1 MLEALAVSKDYEGAS
16 ILENISLTANPRES
30 IAITGIS
37 GSGKS
42 TLLHMLSSFLPP
54 SSGEVKLF
62 GQNIYAQKNTQILK
76 TRRYKVGV
84 IFQDH
89 YLFKGFST
97 KENLEV
103 SAILADQPIDYAI
116 LELFGIE
123 KTVDQPIGELSGGQ
137 KQRVSIARVLQK
149 KPKLIFADEPTG
161 NLDEKNAKM
170 VMEAIF
176 QYIKHHDAALIFATH
191 DMDLAKLCDK
201 TYRIHNNTLES
212 WSS

>member
-1 MLEALAVSKDYEGAS
+1 MLEALAVSKSYEGS
-16 ILENISLTANPRES
+16 HVLENISLCANPQES
-30 IAITGIS
+30 IAITGVS

-42 TLLHMLSSFLPP
+42 TLLHILSTFLPP
-54 SSGEVKLF
+54 SGGEVKLF
-62 GQNIYAQKNTQILK
+62 GENIYQQKDTKILE
-76 TRRYKVGV
+76 TRRNKIGV
-84 IFQDH
+84 VFQDH

-97 KENLEV
+97 RENLEV
-103 SAILADQPIDYAI
+103 SAILTGEKIDYAI
-116 LELFGIE
+116 LELFGIQQ
-123 KTVDQPIGELSGGQ
+123 TVDQQIGELSGGQ

-176 QYIKHHDAALIFATH
+176 RYIKTYDAALIFATH
-191 DMDLAKLCDK
+191 DMELAKLCDK
-201 TYRIHNNTLES
+201 TYKIHNNTLET